1 MKATWEKTDKNVGE
15 LTVEVS
21 AEQFAEALD
30 KAFKKVVKN
39 VNVPGFR
46 KGKVPRAIFEKRFGV
61 EALYQDAIDIVLQD
75 TYPKAV
81 DEVGIFPV
89 DRPEIDVTQ
98 VEKGKSLIYKATVT
112 VKPEVELG
120 EYVGV
125 EVEAKD
131 FKVTDEDVEKEL
143 ENRREKVASIE
154 VVEDEDATLQN
165 GDYAIIDFEGFVDG
179 VAFEGGQAENFT
191 LEIGSGT
198 FIPGFEEQ
206 MIGMKKGEER
216 DINVTFPEQ
225 YHNEELAGVPAV
237 FKVKLHDI
245 KRKVLPA
252 LDDEFAKDVSDF
264 ETLEEFKQDIRQK
277 LEEKA
282 QQEAEN
288 YFRDAV
294 VEKVAENATIEI
306 PAVMIH
312 NEAHNMVHEFEDRLR
327 MQGLDLKTYEQFT
340 GIGHDQLQEQFKE
353 SAEKRVRVNLTLE
366 AIANKEGIEVSEE
379 EVDAELQK
387 MADMYSRTKEEVRNI
402 LAAQG
407 VLKNVAEDLRM
418 RKTIN
423 FLVENSKKV
432 AAQE

>member
-30 KAFKKVVKN
+30 RAFKKVVKN
-39 VNVPGFR
+39 VSVPGFR

-61 EALYQDAIDIVLQD
+61 EALYQDAIDLVLQD

-98 VEKGKSLIYKATVT
+98 VEKGKSMIYKATVT

-120 EYVGV
+120 EYIGV

-131 FKVTDEDVEKEL
+131 FAVTDEDVEKEL

-165 GDYAIIDFEGFVDG
+165 GDFAIIDFEGFVDG

-225 YHNEELAGVPAV
+225 YHNEELAGVAAV
-237 FKVKLHDI
+237 FKVKLHEI
-245 KRKVLPA
+245 KRKELPA
-252 LDDEFAKDVSDF
+252 LDDEFAKDVSEFD
-264 ETLEEFKQDIRQK
+264 TLEEFKQDLRKK
-277 LEEKA
+277 LEERAK
-282 QQEAEN
+282 QEAEN
-288 YFRDAV
+288 FLRDAV
-294 VEKVAENATIEI
+294 VEKVAENATIDI
-306 PAVMIH
+306 PEVMIN

-340 GIGHDQLQEQFKE
+340 GVGHDQLQEQFKE
-353 SAEKRVRVNLTLE
+353 NAEKRVRVNLTLE

-379 EVDAELQK
+379 EIDAELQK

-418 RKTIN
+418 RKTID

-432 AAQE
+432 APQE